1 MGLKKKKKKQQP
13 KPNIKSLHIIVQHDP
28 ILQKLS
34 ETKLILNDMIYTLE
48 AQLSLCTHFRQGAYQ
63 LQ

>member
-48 AQLSLCTHFRQGAYQ
+48 VQ
-63 LQ
+63 